1 MSPSFL
7 RGRKTAMCVLVSLL
21 AASLSLADTLASWA
35 LTSNAQAA
43 PTQSAGEK
51 YEGIASAT
59 LTAGSGVTLNSTTK
73 TFGGSSWHDGGT
85 SLADAIS
92 AGNYLQVTFA
102 AASGYSVSPSQL
114 DYKLRQRANTSPT
127 TLHWA
132 YSVDGGT
139 DTPIGSDIDFSS
151 ASSTADYELDLT
163 DIGDVSSGSTVTLK
177 LAGWG
182 ASSAAG
188 TLNFITEITLSG
200 TAERSG
206 SGPIPPSVAV
216 YDFGT
221 IYAGEESSVDLAYAG
236 DNVALSITADTEIS
250 GTTNYVDGVF
260 YFTPAVADIGEI
272 TFTATA
278 TDTTGVCDPDTKD
291 FTATVVKKPDFLEG
305 FETKTQSSYVTSL
318 ETLVVEDA
326 ATWRGT
332 NFNVNIFT
340 EGYGRGT
347 RALKFK
353 ESGWIEMA
361 TDKANGAASVSFYC
375 GFAKSAAKD
384 AEGTV
389 TVLISNNAG
398 ASWSEAGSPIQVTAT
413 LTQYTLNPG
422 KGGSVRL
429 KFVYTGNHD
438 GKDTA
443 AVAIDDI
450 EITNYDG
457 AAVVDPAIKDIANVE
472 CHADDDPVEIT
483 IEYYGD
489 SQGAVVKTVST
500 SATGIEEGVDYTF
513 APETGVFTFTP
524 SEEHLGIN
532 GGVIEFT
539 AGMSV
544 DGEPVAPKSFTVT
557 VSPALA
563 KYLRLK
569 TDASESENFNSIGGA
584 ATAELPAPWRVA
596 YVDDLEKFDG
606 ISYETAASACTQR
619 AAYGSKSTAA
629 GVYNVGAANED
640 EDRAVAFLSS
650 GDHFRT
656 CALMVPVKNV
666 GRVAVNKFTVSY
678 SLEKWRMGNAKKL
691 DLCYSTGAPDW
702 NWTKINTF
710 HEETAADEG
719 VAWYADAESQ
729 PAPILKRGEVGV
741 NVGAGETI
749 YLGWFYSANRDNS
762 SSAQAWAVDDIR
774 LRIGD
779 DSTIIIMR

>member
-7 RGRKTAMCVLVSLL
+7 RGRKTAVCALVSLL
-21 AASLSLADTLASWA
+21 AASLSQADTLASWDLSAA
-35 LTSNAQAA
+35 LSSSESI
-43 PTQSAGEK
+43 SATPST
-51 YEGIASAT
+51 GIASAS
-59 LTAGSGVTLNSTTK
+59 LSRGSGAGAGASSTTGFGGK
-73 TFGGSSWHDGGT
+73 TFNDT
-85 SLADAIS
+85 SYADAS
-92 AGNYLQVTFA
+92 SNLKYFDLAFTV
-102 AASGYSVSPSQL
+102 ASGYEVEPAAVGGKYQST
-114 DYKLRQRANTSPT
+114 KTSGPT
-127 TLHWA
+127 KIQWA
-132 YSVDGGT
+132 YFVDSGEEMLLGNETSIDATGSAKNLSIDISSLGT
-139 DTPIGSDIDFSS
+139 IG
-151 ASSTADYELDLT
+151 AA
-163 DIGDVSSGSTVTLK
+163 STVTLRVYI
-177 LAGWG
+177 WG
-182 ASSAAG
+182 AAKDTG
-188 TLNFITEITLSG
+188 TFFFKESLTLSG
-200 TAERSG
+200 TATSVG
-206 SGPIPPSVAV
+206 GGPIPPSVSV
-216 YDFGT
+216 EDFGT
-221 IYAGEESSVDLAYAG
+221 IYAGEESGVALTYAG
-236 DNVALSITADTEIS
+236 DNVELSITADTEIA

-305 FETKTQSSYVTSL
+305 FETKAQSSYVTSL

-332 NFNVNIFT
+332 NFNVNTFT

-384 AEGTV
+384 AEGTIA
-389 TVLISNNAG
+389 VLISNNAG
-398 ASWSEAGSPIQVTAT
+398 ATWSEAGSPIQVTAT

-422 KGGSVRL
+422 KGGNVRL

-443 AVAIDDI
+443 AVVIDDI

-457 AAVVDPAIKDIANVE
+457 AAVVDPAIKDIGSVV
-472 CHADDDPVEIT
+472 CHADDATIELT

-500 SATGIEEGVDYTF
+500 SAEGIEEGVDYTF

-544 DGEPVAPKSFTVT
+544 DGEPVAPRSFTVT

-656 CALMVPVKNV
+656 CALIVPVKNV
-666 GRVAVNKFTVSY
+666 GRVAVSKFTVSY
-678 SLEKWRMGNAKKL
+678 SLEKWRTGNAKKL

-779 DSTIIIMR
+779 DSTVIIMR

>member
-21 AASLSLADTLASWA
+21 AASLSQADTLASWDLNQA
-35 LTSNAQAA
+35 LRNETSISASSSDDGLSAA
-43 PTQSAGEK
+43 TLKRGDS
-51 YEGIASAT
+51 ASA
-59 LTAGSGVTLNSTTK
+59 AGGANDK
-73 TFGGSSWHDGGT
+73 G
-85 SLADAIS
+85 
-92 AGNYLQVTFA
+92 Y
-102 AASGYSVSPSQL
+102 AASGFSAKDTGTYFQISFTVASGYAVTPESL
-114 DYKLRQRANTSPT
+114 AFTVARTGTSGPT
-127 TLHWA
+127 NYTWRC
-132 YSVDGGT
+132 SVDG
-139 DTPIGSDIDFSS
+139 
-151 ASSTADYELDLT
+151 ADADLGFG
-163 DIGDVSSGSTVTLK
+163 IVEISTVTNYPGTLS
-177 LAGWG
+177 L
-182 ASSAAG
+182 SALGQLSAG
-188 TLNFITEITLSG
+188 TKVVLYLDATSKSASGPLFLKDSIALTG
-200 TAERSG
+200 TAEEDSS
-206 SGPIPPSVAV
+206 SGPIPPSVNV
-216 YDFGT
+216 EDFGT

-236 DNVALSITADTEIS
+236 DNVELSITAGSEIA

-278 TDTTGVCDPDTKD
+278 IDTTGACQPASRN
-291 FTATVVKKPDFLEG
+291 FTATVVKKPDFFEG
-305 FETKTQSSYVTSL
+305 FESRKQNNYVTSL

-332 NFNVNIFT
+332 NFNVNTFT

-347 RALKFK
+347 KALKFK

-375 GFAKSAAKD
+375 GFAKGAATD
-384 AEGTV
+384 AEGTIA
-389 TVLISNNAG
+389 VLISNNAG

-422 KGGSVRL
+422 KGGNVRL
-429 KFVYTGNHD
+429 KFVYTG
-438 GKDTA
+438 DTA
-443 AVAIDDI
+443 AVVIDDI

-457 AAVVDPAIKDIANVE
+457 AAVVDPAIKDIGSVV

-489 SQGAVVKTVST
+489 SQGAVLKTVST
-500 SATGIEEGVDYTF
+500 DAEGIEEGVDYTF

-544 DGEPVAPKSFTVT
+544 DGEPVAPRSFTVT

-569 TDASESENFNSIGGA
+569 TDASESESFNSIGGA

-619 AAYGSKSTAA
+619 AAYGTKSTAA

-650 GDHFRT
+650 GDRFRT

-666 GRVAVNKFTVSY
+666 GRAAVSKFTVSY
-678 SLEKWRMGNAKKL
+678 LLEKWRTGKAKKL

-702 NWTKINTF
+702 SWTKIDAF

-719 VAWYADAESQ
+719 AAWYADAESQ

-774 LRIGD
+774 LRMGD
-779 DSTIIIMR
+779 DSTVILMR